1 MSPGFGGII
10 RDSMT
15 LNAMLLTSPDDDEA
29 EQERLRIE
37 AETQR
42 RMEEALREQQA
53 HVTEAAKTGH
63 DTPREVGARVRQ
75 AAENLP
81 TRSATEALQQ
91 ALAAGAD
98 LGVRVAV
105 NGFAPLGIA
114 ANWRLVHAQ
123 ARGWAEH
130 YVYGL
135 ISGINA
141 TTLERV
147 STAVTAWV
155 DSGAALD
162 ALIEALAPTF
172 GPVRAEM
179 IAQTETTRAYAQGSL
194 DAYRASGVVGKI
206 EWLTSMDEIVEKC
219 EICAPLAGKQIDLD
233 GEFAPG
239 IALPP
244 AHPRCRCRIAGVVDR
259 SNN

>member
-15 LNAMLLTSPDDDEA
+15 LNAMLLTAPDDDEA
-29 EQERLRIE
+29 EAERVRIE
-37 AETQR
+37 QEAQR
-42 RMEEALREQQA
+42 RLEAALEEQHA
-53 HVTEAAKTGH
+53 HVTAAANTGH
-63 DTPREVGARVRQ
+63 DAPREVAARVRE
-75 AAENLP
+75 AAGNLP
-81 TRSATEALQQ
+81 SRSATEALRA

-105 NGFAPLGIA
+105 NGFEPLGIA

-123 ARGWAEH
+123 ARSWAEL
-130 YVYGL
+130 YAYDL
-135 ISGINA
+135 IRGINA
-141 TTLERV
+141 TSLDRV
-147 STAVTAWV
+147 SAAVAAWV
-155 DSGAALD
+155 ETGTALD
-162 ALIEALAPTF
+162 VLIDQLTGVF

-194 DAYRASGVVGKI
+194 DAYRASGVVSQM
-206 EWLTSMDEIVEKC
+206 EWLTGNDEFVC
-219 EICAPLAGKQIDLD
+219 PICAPLNGQRTGLD

-239 IALPP
+239 ISLPP

-259 SNN
+259 AD